1 MMPAETLQ
9 ATPSELDP
17 EARLVALA
25 APDSAAA
32 EQYRVLHQRVL
43 RLAARQPLRVLAVT
57 SSGRREGRTT
67 TAANLAFTA
76 AREGRATV
84 LVEADLRRPVLARR
98 LGLAPRPGVAEVL
111 AGRASLGEALTRL
124 GPLAVL
130 LAGGAAEDAG
140 VAGTSGGGSVAA
152 NVDLGALLRGPSAPA
167 LLDQLRAA
175 FELVVLDAPPAV
187 AFSDGDRLSGD
198 ADAALLVVRA
208 GTTPRQVVRLA
219 LDALGDRAAGIVL
232 NDVDPEA
239 VAHGRWIWPGEGDA
253 PAPPQAAVTTH

>member
-1 MMPAETLQ
+1 MMHAETLQ
-9 ATPSELDP
+9 ATAPDLHP

-43 RLAARQPLRVLAVT
+43 RLAARRPLRVVALT
-57 SSGRREGRTT
+57 SAGRREGRTT
-67 TAANLAFTA
+67 TAANLALTA
-76 AREGRATV
+76 AREGRATI
-84 LVEADLRRPVLARR
+84 LVEADLRRPTLGRL

-111 AGRASLGEALTRL
+111 TGRVDLGQALARV

-130 LAGGAAEDAG
+130 
-140 VAGTSGGGSVAA
+140 VAGEVI
-152 NVDLGALLRGPSAPA
+152 DDPGALARSAAAPA

-175 FELVVLDAPPAV
+175 FELVVLDAPPAL

-232 NDVDPEA
+232 NDVDPA
-239 VAHGRWIWPGEGDA
+239 SVAHARWIWPGEGEGEPL
-253 PAPPQAAVTTH
+253 PAPPAASTTTH